1 MKRNIKK
8 DLKLVNQ
15 VIDIT
20 YPSTTYKIYN
30 KLKKSLI
37 GGDLAP
43 GTKLKIDDLKKQYQ
57 AGTNPIR
64 ESLTLLIADD
74 LVTKIDQKGFKVSE
88 ATQEKF
94 NEILKTRI
102 WIESIALEE
111 SMKNKKNI
119 NEWEEELIILNHRL
133 QKAERSLIYEPENLD
148 SWEMVHKKFHLT
160 LVARSK
166 SGFIN
171 KFCELLYDQNMR
183 YRYLIKKKKSY
194 KKRKVTIEH
203 KGILD
208 AVLARDINKS
218 KSLLI
223 KHYITTS
230 GFITLNSPSFISK

>member
-1 MKRNIKK
+1 MKSNIKK
-8 DLKLVNQ
+8 DIKFVNQ
-15 VIDIT
+15 DIDIT

-37 GGDLAP
+37 GGDLTP
-43 GTKLKIDDLKKQYQ
+43 GTKLKIDDLKKKYQ
-57 AGTNPIR
+57 TGTNPIR

-111 SMKNKKNI
+111 SMKNKKDI
-119 NEWEEELIILNHRL
+119 NEWEEELIVLNHRL
-133 QKAERSLIYEPENLD
+133 QKAERSLMYEPENLD

-160 LVARSK
+160 LVSRSK
-166 SGFIN
+166 SSFMN

-183 YRYLIKKKKSY
+183 YRYLIKKKSVI
-194 KKRKVTIEH
+194 KKEKLPLNTKVF
-203 KGILD
+203 LM
-208 AVLARDINKS
+208 L
-218 KSLLI
+218 
-223 KHYITTS
+223 
-230 GFITLNSPSFISK
+230 F

>member
-1 MKRNIKK
+1 MKKSIKK
-8 DLKLVNQ
+8 DIQFINYD
-15 VIDIT
+15 IDIT

-37 GGDLAP
+37 GGDLTP
-43 GTKLKIDDLKKQYQ
+43 GTKLKIDDLKKKYQ
-57 AGTNPIR
+57 TGTNPIR

-111 SMKNKKNI
+111 SMKNKKDI
-119 NEWEEELIILNHRL
+119 NEWEEELIVLNHRL
-133 QKAERSLIYEPENLD
+133 QKAERSLMYEPENLD

-160 LVARSK
+160 LVSRSK
-166 SGFIN
+166 SSFMN

-183 YRYLIKKKKSY
+183 YRYLIKKKSY
-194 KKRKVTIEH
+194 KKRKVTVEH

-208 AVLARDINKS
+208 AVLERDINKS
-218 KSLLI
+218 KSLLV

-230 GFITLNSPSFISK
+230 SFITFNSPSFIDK

>member
-1 MKRNIKK
+1 MKKSIKK
-8 DLKLVNQ
+8 DIQFVNYD
-15 VIDIT
+15 IDIT

-37 GGDLAP
+37 GGDLTP
-43 GTKLKIDDLKKQYQ
+43 GTKLKIDDLKKKYQ
-57 AGTNPIR
+57 TGTNPIR

-111 SMKNKKNI
+111 SMKNKKDI
-119 NEWEEELIILNHRL
+119 NEWEEELIVLNHRL
-133 QKAERSLIYEPENLD
+133 QKAERSLMYEPENLD

-160 LVARSK
+160 LVSRSK
-166 SGFIN
+166 SSFMN

-183 YRYLIKKKKSY
+183 YRYLIKKKSY
-194 KKRKVTIEH
+194 KKRKVTVEH

-208 AVLARDINKS
+208 AVLERDINKS
-218 KSLLI
+218 KSLLV

-230 GFITLNSPSFISK
+230 SFITFNSPSFIDK